1 MKTRNSIALIGLAG
15 LLVTGYVLTQIYT
28 DKKTRKELQEIAH
41 ELAYTWKKEL
51 GLTEEQMFLLEDI
64 IIEYTIKKNEIIN
77 SALSD
82 DRIITKLKAIR
93 EEEHRDLREFL
104 SEEQFDAYIQTNKKM
119 TRKA

>member
-82 DRIITKLKAIR
+82 DRIIAKLKAIR

-104 SEEQFDAYIQTNKKM
+104 TEEQFDAYIQTNKKM